1 MVQTILLQPAV
12 VFIFFLMLVSG
23 IYFSTGRAAS
33 DGDVH
38 HSRHKTYTGGEE
50 VNPPEGQVHYQA
62 FFWMALLF
70 GILHMGALVLSTLPL
85 ESMPYRLAFLYLL
98 GAGAGVFVLTEEEF

>member
-1 MVQTILLQPAV
+1 MDKHGANDPAAAAV

-23 IYFSTGRAAS
+23 IYFSAGRAAS

-50 VNPPEGQVHYQA
+50 VNPPEGQGTLSGVLLDGSVVWHIAYGGVGA
-62 FFWMALLF
+62 FYFAVGKHALSPGF
-70 GILHMGALVLSTLPL
+70 PLSVGGRCRGFCA
-85 ESMPYRLAFLYLL
+85 Y
-98 GAGAGVFVLTEEEF
+98 